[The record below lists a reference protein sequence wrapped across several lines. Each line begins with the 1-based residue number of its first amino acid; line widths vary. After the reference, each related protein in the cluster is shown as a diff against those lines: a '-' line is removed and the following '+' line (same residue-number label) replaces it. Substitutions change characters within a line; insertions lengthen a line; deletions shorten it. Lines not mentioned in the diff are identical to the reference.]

1 MLGNGSGFVF
11 FGSAKQHKYLER
23 IRARWATE
31 GPEARENLFR
41 ATQTAAGLDPRGQP
55 ARLEPDEFKLLKKAI
70 KQHLKQAGPGERV
83 SFEGLDV
90 TVGEYRALYQPTS
103 GNSATAAAQLG
114 VERGRRPK
122 VARTFEDAFAEIIK
136 ASDRSGLSS
145 PEQAMAMLDNP
156 AFIGRFVR
164 AFVDITTGLSM
175 YGEPDRDVA
184 HASVIQH
191 LRARLAAAKV
201 KTGQR
206 PVWEAAITALDEHR
220 AGLSGGASTG
230 H

>member
-23 IRARWATE
+23 IRARWAAD

-41 ATQTAAGLDPRGQP
+41 ATQAAAALDPSGQP
-55 ARLEPDEFKLLKKAI
+55 ARLEPDEFKILKKAI
-70 KQHLKQAGPGERV
+70 QRHLKQAGPGERV
-83 SFEGLDV
+83 SFEGLDI
-90 TVGEYRALYQPTS
+90 TVGEYRSLLQPSS
-103 GNSATAAAQLG
+103 GNRATTAAQLG

-122 VARTFEDAFAEIIK
+122 VAPTFEDAFAEIIK

-145 PEQAMAMLDNP
+145 PEQAMAMLDDP

-164 AFVDITTGLSM
+164 EFVEITTGLSM
-175 YGEPDRDVA
+175 YSEPDRDVA
-184 HASVIQH
+184 HASVIQD

-201 KTGQR
+201 NTGQR
-206 PVWEAAITALDEHR
+206 AIWEAAITALDENR
-220 AGLSGGASTG
+220 AGLQA
-230 H
+230 